1 LSIAELAGALREV
14 NVTLEQAQVTTSS
27 AVPLLTE
34 ARATLTAASRD
45 PNGYQPVELD
55 LAMAQLSTAR
65 DLIAQARQ
73 SILDYLMRL

>member
-1 LSIAELAGALREV
+1 MTISELANALREV
-14 NVTLEQAQVTTSS
+14 NVTLDRSQATTSS
-27 AVPLLTE
+27 AVQSLAE
-34 ARATLTAASRD
+34 ARTTLTAVSRD

-55 LAMAQLSTAR
+55 LAMAQLNTAR

>member
-14 NVTLEQAQVTTSS
+14 GVTLEQAQTTTSS

-34 ARATLTAASRD
+34 ARSTLSAVSRD

>member
-1 LSIAELAGALREV
+1 MTIPELAGALRAV
-14 NVTLEQAQVTTSS
+14 NLALEQAEATTSS

-34 ARATLTAASRD
+34 ARATLTAATRD

>member
-1 LSIAELAGALREV
+1 LTISELANALREV
-14 NVTLEQAQVTTSS
+14 TVTLEGAQAATSS

-34 ARATLTAASRD
+34 ARAALTAVSRD

>member
-1 LSIAELAGALREV
+1 LTISELANALREV
-14 NVTLEQAQVTTSS
+14 NVTLDRSQATTSS
-27 AVPLLTE
+27 AVQSLAE
-34 ARATLTAASRD
+34 ARTTLTAVSRD

-55 LAMAQLSTAR
+55 LAMAQLNTAR

>member
-1 LSIAELAGALREV
+1 MTISELANALREV
-14 NVTLEQAQVTTSS
+14 TLTLERAQATTSS

-34 ARATLTAASRD
+34 ARATLSAVSVD

-55 LAMAQLSTAR
+55 VAMAQLGTAR

>member
-1 LSIAELAGALREV
+1 MTISELANALREV
-14 NVTLEQAQVTTSS
+14 GVTLERAQVTTSS
-27 AVPLLTE
+27 AVPLLAE
-34 ARATLTAASRD
+34 SKATLTAVSRD

-65 DLIAQARQ
+65 ELIAQARQ

>member
-1 LSIAELAGALREV
+1 MSIAELAGALREV

-27 AVPLLTE
+27 AIPLLTE
-34 ARATLTAASRD
+34 SRATLSAVTMD

>member
-1 LSIAELAGALREV
+1 MSISELAGALREV
-14 NVTLEQAQVTTSS
+14 NVTLEQAQAAT
-27 AVPLLTE
+27 AGAIPLLTE
-34 ARATLTAASRD
+34 SRATLTAVSRG